1 MMSERNQ
8 LTEAQEELLDILAEE
23 AAEVIQAVQKIKR
36 FGYASTGPD
45 STISNKVRLEEE
57 LGDLEHLK
65 QRLVEAGE
73 LSASAMD
80 RFRALKAEKLEKWLK
95 VR

>member
-36 FGYASTGPD
+36 FGYASTAPD
-45 STISNKVRLEEE
+45 STISNRVRLEEE